1 MADNARELLEALSR
15 ELKLSPEA
23 LQASCERGS
32 AEDLLKNVD
41 SDRAKQV
48 ESILNDPQRFVEK
61 RRQRQG
67 KAGGVDFERP
77 AKDKGAAR
85 QSAGKG
91 ADGAARSAIR

>member
-1 MADNARELLEALSR
+1 MAENAKELLEALSR

-32 AEDLLKNVD
+32 ADDLLKNV
-41 SDRAKQV
+41 A
-48 ESILNDPQRFVEK
+48 EK